1 MAHCP
6 LYRARA
12 TWTLKCELT
21 STFYRE
27 ISLKLAILKMAIDE
41 SVKWN
46 QMSKLSAYESLRLR
60 VQIFHEL
67 SYAVPPELKMLCA
80 PFD

>member
-1 MAHCP
+1 MREHD
-6 LYRARA
+6 ARNIQRFIA
-12 TWTLKCELT
+12 RVPRKFDE
-21 STFYRE
+21 
-27 ISLKLAILKMAIDE
+27 AIDE

-67 SYAVPPELKMLCA
+67 SYAVLPKLKMLSA
-80 PFD
+80 PYD